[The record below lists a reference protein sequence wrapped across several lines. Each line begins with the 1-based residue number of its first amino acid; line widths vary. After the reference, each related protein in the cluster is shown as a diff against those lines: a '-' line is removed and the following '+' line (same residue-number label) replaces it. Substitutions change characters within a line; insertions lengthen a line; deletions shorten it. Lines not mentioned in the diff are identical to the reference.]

1 MALKPIGTCITQVT
15 AASAV
20 VTGPIAHKSDTLRLS
35 AITKEA
41 HVKVSLAANPTATAE
56 DFYIPVNTTAS
67 LSIGGPCANRVTG
80 ITTGATTIIDFAE
93 GTGSPF
99 GVGDAVTLTC
109 AEQSTYNFTHKLV
122 TNVNTTAG
130 HDGYFGTRITVAN
143 DSSSGNPAALL
154 GTSYAELRGSFKVS
168 ALADGAGK
176 LYIQQVQITG
186 EG

>member
-15 AASAV
+15 ANSAAK
-20 VTGPIAHKSDTLRLS
+20 TGPIAHKSDTLRLC

-41 HVKVSLAANPTATAE
+41 HVKVSFGADPTATAS

-67 LSIGGPCANRVTG
+67 LSIGGPQANRVVG
-80 ITTGATTIIDFAE
+80 ITTGATTIIDFPE

-99 GVGDAVTLTC
+99 GVGDAVTLSVPGQDYYDF
-109 AEQSTYNFTHKLV
+109 EHKLV
-122 TNVNTTAG
+122 TNVDSSAG
-130 HDGYFGTRITVAN
+130 NGGYFSTRITVNSDTSGVATAL
-143 DSSSGNPAALL
+143 SSQN
-154 GTSYAELRGSFKVS
+154 AELRGSFKVS

>member
-15 AASAV
+15 SASAV
-20 VTGPIAHKSDTLRLS
+20 KTGPIAHKSDTLRLC

-41 HVKVSLAANPTATAE
+41 HVKVSFGSDPTATAE

-67 LSIGGPCANRVTG
+67 LSIGGPQANRVVG
-80 ITTGATTIIDFAE
+80 ITTGATTIIDFPE

-99 GVGDAVTLTC
+99 GVGDAVTLSVPGQT
-109 AEQSTYNFTHKLV
+109 AYDFEHKLV
-122 TNVNTTAG
+122 TNVDTSAG
-130 HDGYFGTRITVAN
+130 NGGYFSTRITVN
-143 DSSSGNPAALL
+143 TDTSSGKPAAL
-154 GTSYAELRGSFKVS
+154 TSQNAELRGSFKVS
-168 ALADGAGK
+168 AKADGAGK

>member
-15 AASAV
+15 AAVAAK
-20 VTGPIAHKSDTLRLS
+20 TGPIAHKSDTLRLC

-41 HVKVSLAANPTATAE
+41 HVKVSLAADPTATAA

-67 LSIGGPCANRVTG
+67 LSIGNPSANRVVG
-80 ITTGATTIIDFAE
+80 ITTGATTLIDFPE

-99 GVGDAVTLTC
+99 GVGDAVTLSVSGQDYYDF
-109 AEQSTYNFTHKLV
+109 EHKLV
-122 TNVNTTAG
+122 TNVDNSASNS
-130 HDGYFGTRITVAN
+130 GYFSTRITVAAN
-143 DSSSGNPAALL
+143 TVAIATAYSSSN
-154 GTSYAELRGSFKVS
+154 YAELRGSFKVS